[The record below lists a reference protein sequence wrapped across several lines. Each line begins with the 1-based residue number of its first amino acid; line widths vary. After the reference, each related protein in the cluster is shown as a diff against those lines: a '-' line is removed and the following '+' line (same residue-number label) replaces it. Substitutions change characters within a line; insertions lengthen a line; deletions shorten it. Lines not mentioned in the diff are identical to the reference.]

1 MARPKLSNSE
11 QSKPLRIALKAYEFA
26 ASLKLAVVL
35 IFSVAFTLAYAT
47 FIEAAYGT
55 PVVQF
60 FVYKTWWFNLIN
72 FLLALNIFCAA
83 AIRYPWERHQTGFV
97 ITHIGLLILL
107 SGAMVGRSNGI
118 DAQIPIYEGQ
128 DSRYAF
134 DYDHLKFQLE
144 IADSHDPADGGTTRT
159 IPIPFRSGPFNWESY
174 TDISQSLSTNEIQE
188 PIDKWL
194 IRKSTDWIFPL
205 ANRNKPG
212 DVLFDQDGVKLEILD
227 FVNHSMPTR
236 VPFARVMLSVPSQA
250 ARPQMGPDGLPVQP
264 DPEDITYR
272 PVSLEVNNARD
283 TEKYPYGI
291 GMEQVVGGG
300 KMSLSLSGSTEQDQA
315 FQRCIPE
322 GTIGES
328 GQVSLLYKSQVYRF
342 DVSTVISNGN
352 SAALGENLNA
362 RVIQYVPSVDPS
374 DPTAQP
380 NSTGPVLIFQL
391 EDDNGD
397 AIGSALTLFA
407 NRPEVNEVDHENK
420 IFGYY
425 WFDFSEL
432 QLQQLQ
438 AFGGSS
444 RIELLQTSGH
454 KLIYRI
460 WNRRKLAIEDTDQG
474 ELTLGKE
481 NSANAFKMPI
491 AQLTMYLDE
500 FISSDEL
507 GVKYVPQDFERDT
520 PLSEGTAAHVRMTVS
535 ADGGETV
542 VEEFWLQVFA
552 GDPGD
557 QPARSQLFHKDIAGK
572 HFTLK
577 LEPKT
582 IDIGFRIRLKDFE
595 RKLDPG
601 TSQASHYSSWVDFI
615 DVGVERNIW
624 HTKTSGGVASAMELK
639 AFNPEQGLNEP
650 ADNEIQDAHGLTIN
664 SQWNRLYWVD
674 NANNRIQTSAIDSPS
689 VETIEFTS
697 ARGGDTSQ
705 GQSPLRPRNPQAVTV
720 GEEYL
725 YWADSLSGGRSGTVT
740 LLMRSES
747 DGSNTSSI
755 ATIQGRLDKLILD
768 RSTGTLYW
776 TNQLTGVIGSIKI
789 DGTEMNPKAVS
800 GVNTPRA
807 IMIDEDQQILY
818 WSASKRKS
826 GSTMYEGVIRSALV
840 SELPLEPTDNAPTPG
855 KQVTSL
861 GEEQFAVS
869 MVLSPTDEK
878 MLWIQ
883 AEIHPQ
889 GYIGHHSR
897 IPYHSHHLI
906 LANVDGTDSEDLRV
920 AGIDLADSLVLDEK
934 GNQLFWSQSSSF
946 RHDVYITM
954 NAPVQFDSPTNG
966 QSYRLFQ
973 ESFNGPFKPGDPEY
987 STFVPKMSRKADL
1000 YRSVL
1005 TVNRDPGRAIKYLGC
1020 LIVVLGI
1027 SIMFYMRAYF
1037 FKSTEKTSP
1046 TNKSTIVVEPV
1057 EQTKKQADNQK

>member
-11 QSKPLRIALKAYEFA
+11 QSKPLRMALQAYEFA

-97 ITHIGLLILL
+97 ITHIGLLTLL

-174 TDISQSLSTNEIQE
+174 SNISQSLATGEVRE
-188 PIDKWL
+188 PPDKWL

-205 ANRNKPG
+205 ANRNKP
-212 DVLFDQDGVKLEILD
+212 DDLLFDQDGVKLEILD

-236 VPFARVMLSVPSQA
+236 VPFARVMLSLPSQA
-250 ARPQMGPDGLPVQP
+250 AQPQIGPDGLPVQP
-264 DPEDITYR
+264 DPADVTYR

-300 KMSLSLSGSTEQDQA
+300 KMSLSLSGSPEQDQA
-315 FQRCIPE
+315 FQLCVPE
-322 GTIGES
+322 GTVGES
-328 GQVSLLYKSQVYRF
+328 GQVALLYKGQVYRF
-342 DVSTVISNGN
+342 DVSTAVSNGN
-352 SAALGENLNA
+352 SAELGENLNA
-362 RVIQYVPSVDPS
+362 RIVQYVPSVDPS
-374 DPTAQP
+374 DPSAQP

-397 AIGSALTLFA
+397 AIGNALTLFA

-420 IFGYY
+420 IFGYF

-438 AFGGSS
+438 AFGASS
-444 RIELLQTSGH
+444 RIELLQTSDH

-460 WNRRKLAIEDTDQG
+460 WNRRKLSIEDTDQG
-474 ELTLGKE
+474 ELKLGKE
-481 NSANAFKMPI
+481 NSVNAFKMPI
-491 AQLTMYLDE
+491 AQLTMYLDD

-507 GVKYVPQDFERDT
+507 GVKYVPQGFERDT

-535 ADGGETV
+535 VDGSEPV

-557 QPARSQLFHKDIAGK
+557 QPARSQLFHKDVAGK

-615 DVGVERNIW
+615 DVGVERNVW
-624 HTKTSGGVASAMELK
+624 HTSTSGGVASAMELK
-639 AFNPEQGLNEP
+639 AFNPEQGLREP

-664 SQWNRLYWVD
+664 GQGNRLYWVD
-674 NANNRIQTSAIDSPS
+674 KKNNRIQTSAVDSPS

-705 GQSPLRPRNPQAVTV
+705 GQSPMRPRNPQAIAV
-720 GEEYL
+720 GGDYL

-740 LLMRSES
+740 LLMRSET

-755 ATIQGRLDKLILD
+755 ATLQGRLDKLILD
-768 RSTGTLYW
+768 RSSGTLYW
-776 TNQLTGVIGSIKI
+776 TNQLTGTIGSVNV
-789 DGTEMNPKAVS
+789 DGSDMNPRTVS

-807 IMIDEDQQILY
+807 IMIDEERQILF

-826 GSTMYEGVIRSALV
+826 GSTMYEGVIRSAHV

-855 KQVTSL
+855 KQVKTL

-869 MVLSPTDEK
+869 MLLSPVARK
-878 MLWIQ
+878 MIWIQ

-897 IPYHSHHLI
+897 IPHHTHHLMR
-906 LANVDGTDSEDLRV
+906 ANVDSTDVEDLRV
-920 AGIDLADSLVLDEK
+920 AGIDLADSLVLDAE
-934 GNQLFWSQSSSF
+934 GNRLFWSQSSSF

-1005 TVNRDPGRAIKYLGC
+1005 TVNRDPGRAIKYFGC
-1020 LIVVLGI
+1020 LILVLGI

-1037 FKSTEKTSP
+1037 FKRPEKQADA
-1046 TNKSTIVVEPV
+1046 NKSTTADEPV
-1057 EQTKKQADNQK
+1057 EQTEIQADNQE